1 MDWITSWPSMIFG
14 SVGLIACVI
23 GLLIEELR
31 PEPKPRPKLR
41 PEDIQQKIKK
51 VPEISERSVSR

>member
-1 MDWITSWPSMIFG
+1 MDWITSWPSVIFG

-31 PEPKPRPKLR
+31 PEPKSRPKLR